1 MAEKEIDNRFNKF
14 GTVSFT
20 GLTRVNAFIDH
31 LQQGKVM
38 GTRCKTC
45 GKGFFPPRADCCK
58 SLDSDMEWVEVTGA
72 GTLLT
77 YSTLSYAPTG
87 FGQDLPYT
95 IAVADFGSVR
105 MFGRLHRSI
114 PAEDILIGMPL
125 KLTVRQLPDGNV
137 MYEFLVAS

>member
-1 MAEKEIDNRFNKF
+1 MAGKEIDNRFSKF

-20 GLTRVNAFIDH
+20 GLTRVNDFIDH
-31 LQQGKVM
+31 LQQGRVM

-45 GKGFFPPRADCCK
+45 GIPYFPPRADCCK
-58 SLDSDMEWVEVTGA
+58 SLDSDMEWFELSGI

-95 IAVADFGSVR
+95 IAVVEFGPVR
-105 MFGRLHRSI
+105 VFGRLDRTI
-114 PAEDILIGMPL
+114 PTEKISIGMPL
-125 KLTVRQLPDGNV
+125 TLSVLKLPDGK
-137 MYEFLVAS
+137 MSYEFRVTR